1 MIVLHHGST
10 VPITGGFRALTH
22 FGTRRSAIARA
33 LHQAKAM
40 EQSFVWIHEAVLD
53 IEKPIMIED
62 IGRHNL
68 IAMTDHIHYSH
79 VPRIQ
84 RIDSAARDR
93 VFRSMAAGEG
103 ESTFAVEL
111 RGTGHDGFVYVNRHE
126 DRGSRS
132 MIIIDPGQAV
142 MTQPPIRMTFDDGMR
157 EFLATEIADMSHDRN
172 TRMAAHA

>member
-10 VPITGGFRALTH
+10 VPINDGFRPLTH

-40 EQSFVWIHEAVLD
+40 EQPFVWIHEAVLD
-53 IEKPIMIED
+53 IDRPIQIED
-62 IGRHNL
+62 IGRHSL
-68 IAMTDHIHYSH
+68 IAIADHIHYRH
-79 VPRIQ
+79 VPRSQ

-103 ESTFAVEL
+103 ESTFAVEM
-111 RGTGHDGFVYVNRHE
+111 RRAGHDGFVYVNRHE

-132 MIIIDPGQAV
+132 MIIIEPGQAV
-142 MTQPPIRMTFDDGMR
+142 MTKPPIRMTFDDGMR
-157 EFLATEIADMSHDRN
+157 EFLATETADMNHDGN